1 MSSVTRFT
9 AQVPLGGSHLVAIST
24 TGDFVHEAT
33 ITGLTVGTGGVQTIN
48 GSIVTFDTVA
58 NAVAAIG
65 DAAGTALA
73 VGQLFEDLGKNLYV
87 YYLNNGV
94 ATRFAV
100 LTKVRRII
108 NGASSDGA
116 NGNVGYVCT
125 WVANPTSSTAG
136 TLVSVNVARVSYQN
150 GGV

>member
-9 AQVPLGGSHLVAIST
+9 AQIPLGGSHLVAFGT
-24 TGDFVHEAT
+24 TGDFTHEVT
-33 ITGLTVGTGGVQTIN
+33 VTGLTVGTGGVVSIN
-48 GSIVTFDTVA
+48 GSVVTFDTVA
-58 NAVAAIG
+58 NAVSALG
-65 DAAGTALA
+65 DSAGTALA

-125 WVANPTSSTAG
+125 WVANPTSSAVG
-136 TLVSVNVARVSYQN
+136 TFISVNVARVSYQN